1 MTIARHC
8 VIGLMLVV
16 VAGCSGAP
24 KTPPRMA
31 APAPSAERM
40 TTLQRDLN
48 ALTQDFIKSLTAAQ
62 VREANLHHRL
72 HPEFGGTHGKPGEG
86 LSWDEL
92 NSSQQEMLRSMWE
105 AKLAG
110 SRRGVPRAPGP
121 MERAEVFGVGY
132 AVLQRSHGP
141 TTTLHL
147 LCQRFPLSTTFRV
160 DLPGLPPLA
169 PPVQQ
174 EGIDLAATGVISAT
188 RTVD

>member
-8 VIGLMLVV
+8 VIGVMLIV

-24 KTPPRMA
+24 RTPARTA
-31 APAPSAERM
+31 AATPSVGRIA
-40 TTLQRDLN
+40 TLQRDLN

-92 NSSQQEMLRSMWE
+92 SASQQEMLRSMWE

-110 SRRGVPRAPGP
+110 SRRGMPREPGP
-121 MERAEVFGVGY
+121 MEKAEVFGVGY
-132 AVLQRSHGP
+132 AVLQRSHG
-141 TTTLHL
+141 TATTLHL
-147 LCQRFPLSTTFRV
+147 CSQRFPLATTFRV
-160 DLPGLPPLA
+160 DLPGIPPLPPA
-169 PPVQQ
+169 VQQ
-174 EGIDLAATGVISAT
+174 EGIDLAATGAISAT
-188 RTVD
+188 RTVE